1 MTSHI
6 IRKKN
11 YLDIIVM
18 KSHILRKKNY
28 LDINKSKYLDNK
40 TGYFFS
46 KMKTNYSLK
55 IKHFATTSNFQNYFY
70 KMYLYSAPVH
80 Q

>member
-40 TGYFFS
+40 TGYFF
-46 KMKTNYSLK
+46 
-55 IKHFATTSNFQNYFY
+55 
-70 KMYLYSAPVH
+70 
-80 Q
+80 